1 LVEQLLLALKVAFV
15 VLLYLFVWRV
25 IRVASRDIAV
35 GQESMVLTPAK
46 RPAALA
52 TPPPRRRGRL
62 VVVQSPELAK
72 GTEIDMGRDLVAGRD
87 EALDIPLGSDGYAS
101 GRHARFAHAQDG
113 DVVEDLRSTNGTFV
127 NGDRVSGR
135 RVLRGGDVVTIG
147 QTQLE
152 YRAGE

>member
-46 RPAALA
+46 RPASLA
-52 TPPPRRRGRL
+52 APPPRRRARL
-62 VVVQSPELAK
+62 VIVQSPELPP
-72 GTEIDMGRDLVAGRD
+72 GTEIDLGRELVAGRD
-87 EALDIPLGSDGYAS
+87 EALDIPLGADGYAS
-101 GRHARFAHAQDG
+101 GRHARFAHGQDG

-135 RVLRGGDVVTIG
+135 RVLQGGDVVTIG

-152 YRAGE
+152 YRAAE